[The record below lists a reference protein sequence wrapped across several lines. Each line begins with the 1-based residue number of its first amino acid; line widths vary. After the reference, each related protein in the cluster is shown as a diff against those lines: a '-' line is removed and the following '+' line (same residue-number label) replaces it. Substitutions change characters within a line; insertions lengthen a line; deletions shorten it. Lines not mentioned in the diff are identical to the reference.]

1 MQTYD
6 HTKIKTRDDRGNG
19 GMVSSGS
26 KHASEAGASILREGG
41 NAIDAAVATSLALS
55 VSATP
60 FQALAEADS

>member
-6 HTKIKTRDDRGNG
+6 HTKITTRDDRGNG

-41 NAIDAAVATSLALS
+41 NAVDAAVAT
-55 VSATP
+55 
-60 FQALAEADS
+60 